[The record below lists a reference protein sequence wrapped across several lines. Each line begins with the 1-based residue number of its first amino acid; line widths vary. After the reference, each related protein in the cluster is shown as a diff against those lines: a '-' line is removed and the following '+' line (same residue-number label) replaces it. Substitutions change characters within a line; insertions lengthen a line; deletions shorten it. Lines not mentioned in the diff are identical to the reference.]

1 MEEKMPTIY
10 EKFQALRIA
19 NENAVAEK
27 DALES
32 TDPVAAYHKSL
43 ISLSSLHKAET
54 FYHKIFNALPEE
66 KRDEIF
72 PTLKQI
78 CIEKLTKEEFDRL
91 QRFYS
96 ISTKATGKKLEQF
109 FYHSHTDSMAK
120 SGATEEII
128 RELEKHLS
136 EDEREKILQE
146 MDNYVC
152 PVLNNVPIRYF
163 DTEITEQK
171 KLIET
176 EIEDEETRRAL
187 NEELDRVNDLVIVSP
202 RRFSDAYGDNLNKI
216 YDNMCDEK
224 NIRIGAEEMQKE
236 KNQKYERYFTDS
248 YTHDSTP
255 TIKEEHYGNTNMA
268 REFCEPEVKI
278 IIPQKTK
285 DFLKKV
291 IGLMKKYELVNDLD
305 SGDEAKHG
313 KTYGF
318 WQIGEATN
326 KLHDAIKTRDLNKI
340 REAREEYELRISQMR
355 EIFQVIKEDLDPTF
369 EITIGNLNNFRD
381 VWVPGEF
388 KNDVVINSYANGIY
402 TLMASLN
409 YTGQSLDELLDNPNE
424 TFIKIMSENARKISP
439 AVKMQGMSPAQSIAY
454 LLGLN
459 SEMIY
464 PGLGIGRNISIFSPL
479 THDPSNPE
487 TNAQNRMGIMLLSS
501 YNNYLGDVNI
511 YDKRVSIFKYFSF
524 DSNITMANMMLV
536 NDADRDYDK
545 LRAFEALSNDGMTKI
560 PPFDAISYIE
570 THEIDPSELVE
581 RLKNTVSE
589 IANSTQK
596 SISAENKALTIQ
608 SAQLAALRYTMIH
621 KAPQAGAPNEQ
632 AYASLLQMIEHP
644 EIAFEQE
651 LNVAHVRDEF
661 NELLKISEFRASTV
675 AKGNKQIKIDRKAA
689 RTAESAYNKRMDLLE
704 KEMNAIMERITEADK
719 ANQSEATFT
728 ALSESL
734 AQKRLEIENLKNLEL
749 SRLEEEFKAGRMPK
763 DYFDNRYADVMGNH
777 YKERRPFG
785 VNEYPS
791 RRQFA
796 KKYAEE
802 LKVGDLTK
810 EDVDE
815 LYAQIME
822 VALREQNKYSMVLT
836 HISTNPTL
844 SGDVSFHRI
853 ENQNANEQN
862 ANEQNAN
869 EQNANELE
877 IINEEEE
884 PEEEM
889 EINPED
895 EPEKIPLFIDELDE
909 RNHQMQQHK
918 EEPKEINQ
926 TQHKEKQP

>member
-10 EKFQALRIA
+10 EKFKAIRS
-19 NENAVAEK
+19 NSETAVAEK
-27 DALES
+27 DILENS
-32 TDPVAAYHKSL
+32 DPVAAYHKSL
-43 ISLSSLHKAET
+43 ISLSNLHKADT
-54 FYHKIFNALPEE
+54 FYYRILNALSEE

-78 CIEKLTKEEFDRL
+78 CIEKLPKGEYERL

-96 ISTKATGKKLEQF
+96 MSTKATGKKLEQF
-109 FYHSHTDSMAK
+109 FYHNHTDSMTK

-128 RELEKHLS
+128 KEIEKHLS
-136 EDEREKILQE
+136 DEEREKISQE

-152 PVLNNVPIRYF
+152 PVLNNVPVHYF
-163 DTEITEQK
+163 DKEIAEQK

-176 EIEDEETRRAL
+176 EIEDEETRRTL
-187 NEELDRVNDLVIVSP
+187 NEELDKVNELVIVSP
-202 RRFSDAYGDNLNKI
+202 RRFSDAYGDGINKI
-216 YDNMCDEK
+216 YDNMRDEK
-224 NIRIGAEEMQKE
+224 NIRIGAEEMRKE

-268 REFCEPEVKI
+268 REFCDPEVKI

-291 IGLMKKYELVNDLD
+291 IGLMQKYDLINDLD

-313 KTYGF
+313 KAYGF

-326 KLHDAIKTRDLNKI
+326 KLSDAIKTRDVNKI
-340 REAREEYELRISQMR
+340 REAREEYELRVSQMR
-355 EIFQVIKEDLDPTF
+355 EIFKVIKEDLDPTF

-409 YTGQSLDELLDNPNE
+409 YTGQSLDELLENPNE

-439 AVKMQGMSPAQSIAY
+439 AVKMRGMSPAQSIAY
-454 LLGLN
+454 LRGLN

-479 THDPSNPE
+479 THDSSNPE
-487 TNAQNRMGIMLLSS
+487 VNGQNRMGIMLLSS
-501 YNNYLGDVNI
+501 YNNYLGDINI
-511 YDKRVSIFKYFSF
+511 YNEKVSIFKYFSL
-524 DSNITMANMMLV
+524 DSNLTMANMMLV

-545 LRAFEALSNDGMTKI
+545 LRAFEALSNDGVTKI

-570 THEIDPSELVE
+570 THEIDPNELVE
-581 RLKNTVSE
+581 RLKSTVSE
-589 IANSTQK
+589 IANSTQN
-596 SISAENKALTIQ
+596 SISNYNKALTIQ

-621 KAPQAGAPNEQ
+621 QAPENGFPNEQ

-644 EIAFEQE
+644 EIAFAQE
-651 LNVAHVRDEF
+651 LSADHIREEF
-661 NELLKISEFRASTV
+661 NELLKISEFRDSTI
-675 AKGNKQIKIDRKAA
+675 ARGNKQIKTDRKAA
-689 RTAESAYNKRMDLLE
+689 RTAENAYNKRMDLLE

-719 ANQSEATFT
+719 NHQTEETFT
-728 ALSESL
+728 ALSENL
-734 AQKRLEIENLKNLEL
+734 AQKRAEMENAKKLEL
-749 SRLEEEFKAGRMPK
+749 TRLEEEFKAGRMPK

-777 YKERRPFG
+777 YKEIRPFG
-785 VNEYPS
+785 VSEYPS
-791 RRQFA
+791 RKQFA

-836 HISTNPTL
+836 HVSTNPTL
-844 SGDVSFHRI
+844 NGDSSFHRI
-853 ENQNANEQN
+853 ENQNANG
-862 ANEQNAN
+862 
-869 EQNANELE
+869 QNANELE
-877 IINEEEE
+877 IIKEEEE
-884 PEEEM
+884 LEESI
-889 EINPED
+889 EINSEN
-895 EPEKIPLFIDELDE
+895 EPEKIPLIINELDE
-909 RNHQMQQHK
+909 RNNQIQQHK
-918 EEPKEINQ
+918 EDPKEINQ
-926 TQHKEKQP
+926 IQPKERQT